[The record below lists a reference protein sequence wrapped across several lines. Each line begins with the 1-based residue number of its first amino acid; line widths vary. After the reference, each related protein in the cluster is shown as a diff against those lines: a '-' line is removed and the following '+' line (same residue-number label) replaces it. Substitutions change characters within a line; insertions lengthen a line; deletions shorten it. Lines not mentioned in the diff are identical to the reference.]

1 MVRGE
6 GVRVA
11 GRSNINVTYG
21 EYPLS
26 RLEFRRSDP
35 LCSSLRTASASL
47 QTKPSLNWRAFSVLV
62 PRAQARVK
70 KVRSV
75 LRAHLV
81 RLLET
86 SHQSVRTLSRTNTS
100 LAEELPARTD
110 SAALPAAPLGTI
122 ANPVRSTVVYRKIR
136 RHLRVSVHHGA

>member
-1 MVRGE
+1 MPVVRGE

-47 QTKPSLNWRAFSVLV
+47 QTKPSFELAGIQR
-62 PRAQARVK
+62 
-70 KVRSV
+70 
-75 LRAHLV
+75 
-81 RLLET
+81 
-86 SHQSVRTLSRTNTS
+86 SRTEGS
-100 LAEELPARTD
+100 
-110 SAALPAAPLGTI
+110 S
-122 ANPVRSTVVYRKIR
+122 
-136 RHLRVSVHHGA
+136 

>member
-1 MVRGE
+1 MVNTPSVGWSSV
-6 GVRVA
+6 GLTPSAVA
-11 GRSNINVTYG
+11 Y
-21 EYPLS
+21 EPH
-26 RLEFRRSDP
+26 
-35 LCSSLRTASASL
+35 L
-47 QTKPSLNWRAFSVLV
+47 QAFKPSRRLNWRAFSVLV
-62 PRAQARVK
+62 LRAQARVK